1 MTAHGKAE
9 THVFPV
15 TCDVIAGVPMS
26 DRIQFVTHRGKP
38 VMVID
43 FSHSEPNEILLLL
56 EEIQHTVARHEKGSL
71 LTLADLTGAHVDKAV
86 ATLMKEVLV
95 RDRPFVK
102 RSAWVGVDSLPKV
115 YYENIKTFSQRDF
128 PPFKTRE
135 EAMDWLVEE

>member
-1 MTAHGKAE
+1 M
-9 THVFPV
+9 P
-15 TCDVIAGVPMS
+15 
-26 DRIQFVTHRGKP
+26 DRISFITHRGKAI
-38 VMVID
+38 MVID
-43 FSHSEPNEILLLL
+43 FSYGEPREILLLL

-86 ATLMKEVLV
+86 ATRMKEVLV

-102 RSAWVGVDSLPKV
+102 RSAWVGVESVPKV

-135 EAMDWLVEE
+135 EAMDWLTEE

>member
-1 MTAHGKAE
+1 M
-9 THVFPV
+9 P
-15 TCDVIAGVPMS
+15 
-26 DRIQFVTHRGKP
+26 DRISFITHRGKAI
-38 VMVID
+38 MLID
-43 FSHSEPNEILLLL
+43 VSHCEPKEILLLL

-86 ATLMKEVLV
+86 ATRMKEVLV

-102 RSAWVGVDSLPKV
+102 RSAWVGVESVPKV

-135 EAMDWLVEE
+135 EAMDWLTEE